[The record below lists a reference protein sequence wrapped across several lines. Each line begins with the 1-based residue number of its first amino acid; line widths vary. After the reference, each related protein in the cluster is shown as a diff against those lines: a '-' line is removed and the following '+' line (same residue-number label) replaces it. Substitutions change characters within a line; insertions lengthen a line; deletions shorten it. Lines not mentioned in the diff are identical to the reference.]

1 MIGLTLNLARR
12 VMGLIIKGNN
22 NKVSQL
28 ADLLKVN
35 TDRLVSS
42 SVMYTRNAKAKNLPY
57 KPIFEPREYI
67 KRRRGNPG
75 DIYLKPKGSYSAK
88 PYSTKQNDG
97 AIFATYDTKR
107 SITGKGKRTL
117 GDYLLEQYK
126 GSATF

>member
-57 KPIFEPREYI
+57 KPIFEPREYL
-67 KRRRGNPG
+67 RRKKGKPTN
-75 DIYLKPKGSYSAK
+75 IYLKPKGSDSAK
-88 PYSTKQNDG
+88 PYFSKQNDG
-97 AIFATYDTKR
+97 PLFATYDTKR

-126 GSATF
+126 GSAIL